1 MLCVVQEE
9 LAQGFD
15 FIKSHPK
22 MITILGSARV
32 PEGDFYYEKA
42 RELAYRFA
50 QRRDWMNTTSTFF
63 IVLVFGLRN
72 EI

>member
-1 MLCVVQEE
+1 MWLFRYGKCSAEWVV
-9 LAQGFD
+9 LNAGTNAA
-15 FIKSHPK
+15 
-22 MITILGSARV
+22 ITTAIINATN
-32 PEGDFYYEKA
+32 
-42 RELAYRFA
+42 A